1 MRDPNEVFERV
12 KQKVTHHKKRK
23 MHRVCTIL
31 AVSIPITVIIIALG
45 IRMWF
50 GASKGKLQDSEGK
63 TSIAHVTT
71 PGVTVTSTP
80 GGEYAKKEDE
90 ITPYPTYEPTKVW
103 TYTEAIDFVR
113 SNAQKNQN
121 AALFTIPTLS
131 YYDVALMSIYRRFD
145 VWETSGSMPYGIT
158 SMLASVVN
166 PGIRKMSD
174 DMYYLVFDTETNIRT
189 YLFLSEQNGLSGL
202 VGYAVE
208 LAGQPKQHA
217 DFQSIGNGS
226 TMAEVVAI
234 DESARLYYRFFCEEG
249 IPSEGTISVRR
260 ESQNPYFTLHYLQ
273 DGILFYFYEALD
285 EDGNLIVTD
294 SYYSSDY
301 KKTDCFGREIDY
313 HINPLDYP
321 TK

>member
-1 MRDPNEVFERV
+1 MKRLLVVLCMLFVIGCACGCGDRPLP
-12 KQKVTHHKKRK
+12 KVNADYET
-23 MHRVCTIL
+23 
-31 AVSIPITVIIIALG
+31 
-45 IRMWF
+45 
-50 GASKGKLQDSEGK
+50 
-63 TSIAHVTT
+63 
-71 PGVTVTSTP
+71 TSTP
-80 GGEYAKKEDE
+80 VQRGDSPSPTKEDR
-90 ITPYPTYEPTKVW
+90 PYPTYEPTKVW

-166 PGIRKMSD
+166 
-174 DMYYLVFDTETNIRT
+174 TETNIRT